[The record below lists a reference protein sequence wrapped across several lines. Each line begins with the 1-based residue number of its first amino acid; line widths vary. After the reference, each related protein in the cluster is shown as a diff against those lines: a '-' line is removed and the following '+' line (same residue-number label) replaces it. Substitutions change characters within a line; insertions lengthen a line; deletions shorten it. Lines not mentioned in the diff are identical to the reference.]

1 MELEGKKIGVA
12 MDFSKGSKAALK
24 WAMDGLLKEGNNLFM
39 IHIQH
44 SQALESRNRMWSDS
58 GSPESD
64 KVMHGYGV
72 EIEPEVLDLLRTI
85 SSQLQVNVFWKI
97 YWGDAREKI
106 CEAAVH
112 LHLDTLAMEAEAL
125 VQFEVSSDDYNLI
138 LINST
143 QGKLRKTALEAKFEL
158 AFLSS
163 DLKLVMDLI
172 TAFVNDDYKQ
182 KEAVLLGSVTSYV
195 LEHATCAVTV
205 VKDRGVE

>member
-112 LHLDTLAMEAEAL
+112 LHLDTLAMGSRGL
-125 VQFEVSSDDYNLI
+125 SSIRRSVQIIVFYIRI
-138 LINST
+138 LSYLL
-143 QGKLRKTALEAKFEL
+143 LRFTSF
-158 AFLSS
+158 FLSARREKFKNKNS
-163 DLKLVMDLI
+163 SIYIEI
-172 TAFVNDDYKQ
+172 TYSY
-182 KEAVLLGSVTSYV
+182 GS
-195 LEHATCAVTV
+195 C
-205 VKDRGVE
+205 